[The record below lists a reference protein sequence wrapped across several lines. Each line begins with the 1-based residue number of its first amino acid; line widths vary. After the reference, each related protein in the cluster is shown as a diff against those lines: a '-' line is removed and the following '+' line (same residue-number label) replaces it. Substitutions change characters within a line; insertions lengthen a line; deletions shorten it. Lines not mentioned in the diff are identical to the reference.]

1 MFDINLVRENPKLV
15 KDNLKKKFKED
26 LIPIVDDLLAKD
38 KEWKELKK
46 QSDDLRAKRN
56 TISLKINQLKK
67 AGKKADSEIQEASA
81 VPRLIKEL
89 EERISK
95 LEYGI
100 KHYLM
105 DLPNMMDKNVPIGE
119 DASKNIVKRKWGKI
133 KKYDFELKGHGELAE
148 ELGIADFQKSTKVSG
163 AGFYYLKNELGILN
177 QSLIRFA
184 IDHMM
189 KKGYTYVEPPL
200 MLRKSAYEGVV
211 DMEDFEKVMY
221 KVDNEDLYFIAT
233 SEHSLI
239 AQYMNENIP
248 IEQLPIK
255 LVGYSMCFRK
265 EIGSHGVDTRGL
277 FRTHQFNKVEQIVLC
292 KPEESW
298 DFFDAMLKNTEDIM
312 QALELPYQ
320 VLEICSGDLGPLKAR
335 SIDVEAWMPKQGA
348 YKEVGS
354 LTNCTDYQA
363 RRLDIK
369 FADKK
374 GNKQLVHTLNNT
386 ALATSRILVAI
397 IENFQNKDGSIDIPK
412 ALHKYTGFTKIM
424 PKKKF
429 EKQSKEPNFS
439 KCTLN
444 ENSKNNSYSKP
455 SKKKAPEKKVH
466 KK

>member
-1 MFDINLVRENPKLV
+1 MFDINLVRENPKAV
-15 KDNLKKKFKED
+15 KENLKKKFKED

-38 KEWKELKK
+38 REWKELKK

-56 TISLKINQLKK
+56 TLSQKINQLKK
-67 AGKKADSEIQEASA
+67 QGKKADDEIKEASA
-81 VPRLIKEL
+81 IPHLIKEL
-89 EERISK
+89 EDRMGK
-95 LEYGI
+95 LEWGI

-119 DASKNIVKRKWGKI
+119 DESKNVVRRKWGKI
-133 KKYDFELKGHGELAE
+133 KKYDFELKSHGELAE

-200 MLRKSAYEGVV
+200 MLRKAAYEGVV

-221 KVDNEDLYFIAT
+221 KVENEDLYFIAT

-239 AQYMNENIP
+239 AQFMNENIP

-298 DFFDAMLKNTEDIM
+298 GFFDEMLKNTEEIM

-320 VLEICSGDLGPLKAR
+320 ILEICSGDLGPLKAR
-335 SIDVEAWMPKQGA
+335 SIDLEVWMPKQGA
-348 YKEVGS
+348 YKEVAS

-369 FADKK
+369 SIDNK
-374 GNKQLVHTLNNT
+374 GNKKLVHTLNNT

-412 ALHKYTGFTKIM
+412 ALQKYTGFAKIM
-424 PKKKF
+424 PKKKA
-429 EKQSKEPNFS
+429 S
-439 KCTLN
+439 
-444 ENSKNNSYSKP
+444 
-455 SKKKAPEKKVH
+455 EKKVQ